1 MVRFGLVEGG
11 RVSIAEETQLR
22 EKMRKIEALFAGAGT
37 EGERLAAGAAL
48 TRVRARLAA
57 LQREGP
63 ALEMQFS
70 LGDQWSRR
78 LFVALCRRYGLA
90 PYRLYRQRLT
100 TVMLRVPRRFV
111 EEVLWPEFEEL
122 NLALLQYL
130 NAVTLQLIREEV
142 HGDASEAPEVV
153 HRVAGAAKG

>member
-1 MVRFGLVEGG
+1 
-11 RVSIAEETQLR
+11 
-22 EKMRKIEALFAGAGT
+22 MRKIEALFAGAGT

-57 LQREGP
+57 LQRDAP
-63 ALEMQFS
+63 PVEMQFS

-78 LFVALCRRYGLA
+78 LFLALCRRYGLA
-90 PYRLYRQRLT
+90 PYRLYRQRLS
-100 TVMLRVPRRFV
+100 TVMLKAPRRFV

-130 NAVTLQLIREEV
+130 NAVTLRVIREEV
-142 HGDASEAPEVV
+142 HSDAREAAEVKPAV
-153 HRVAGAAKG
+153 TSTAARA

>member
-1 MVRFGLVEGG
+1 M
-11 RVSIAEETQLR
+11 IEETVLR

-48 TRVRARLAA
+48 TRLRTRLAT

-63 ALEMQFS
+63 PVEMQFS
-70 LGDQWSRR
+70 LADQWSRR
-78 LFVALCRRYGLA
+78 LFLALCRRYGLS

-100 TVMLRVPRRFV
+100 TVMLKVPRRFV

-130 NAVTLQLIREEV
+130 NAVTVKVIREEV
-142 HGDASEAPEVV
+142 HGDAGEAAEVTHGV
-153 HRVAGAAKG
+153 IGARA